1 MSKIHELDETD
12 IGILS
17 MLMKDAKTP
26 YTDIAKQ
33 LYVSS
38 GTIHVRMRKM
48 EEMGLIKGSTLSVN
62 YSELG
67 YDVTAFLGVYLSKSS
82 RYESVAN
89 ELKKIPE
96 VVGLN
101 YTTGNYSMFVKII
114 CRDTQHLRDVLH
126 EKIQQIEDIT
136 RTETFISLQESI
148 DRPLDLSQSM
158 DIEE

>member
-1 MSKIHELDETD
+1 MSKLQELDQID

-17 MLMKDAKTP
+17 QLMKDAKTP

-33 LYVSS
+33 LFVSS

-48 EEMGLIKGSTLSVN
+48 EDLGLIKGSNLSID
-62 YSELG
+62 YSKLG
-67 YDVTAFLGVYLSKSS
+67 YDITAFLGVYLSKSS
-82 RYESVAN
+82 QYDHVAT

-101 YTTGNYSMFVKII
+101 YTTGQYSMFVKII
-114 CRDTQHLRDVLH
+114 CQDTNHLRDVLH
-126 EKIQQIEDIT
+126 DKIQQIGEIT

-148 DRPLDLSQSM
+148 DRPLDLFESM
-158 DIEE
+158 ELDK